1 MPIVPSPLQP
11 LPDGPLSEEPLSE
24 EPLADGALV
33 QAVLWDM
40 DGTIVDTE
48 PYWIQAEKDL
58 VASYGGTWTEEQAE
72 ALVGQ
77 ALTFSG
83 QVIQDAGVDL
93 TVREIIDRLISQV
106 ASRVRQEMPWRPGA
120 RELLEE
126 LRERS
131 VPCALVTMSEKLLAK
146 EIEAQLPE
154 GTFHAV
160 VTGDMVTHGKPH
172 PEAYERA
179 FKHLARSTPSLA
191 LQQCVAIEDSLPGV
205 TAAQAAG
212 LTTIAVP
219 HFVPLPHSA
228 DRTEWKTLAGRS
240 LQDLEAVVA
249 AKLATEGAAR

>member
-1 MPIVPSPLQP
+1 MPIDPPQ
-11 LPDGPLSEEPLSE
+11 LPQSSAPEAGEP
-24 EPLADGALV
+24 LV

-58 VASYGGTWTEEQAE
+58 VASFGGTWTEEQAE

-93 TVREIIDRLISQV
+93 PVREIIDRLIGRVAEQV
-106 ASRVRQEMPWRPGA
+106 RGAIPWRPGA

-126 LRERS
+126 LQARGI
-131 VPCALVTMSEKLLAK
+131 PCALVTMSEKLLAK
-146 EIEAQLPE
+146 EIEAQLPAGIFE
-154 GTFHAV
+154 AV
-160 VTGDMVTHGKPH
+160 VTGDIVEHGKPH

-179 FKHLARSTPSLA
+179 FNHLARTRPSLS
-191 LQQCVAIEDSLPGV
+191 LQRCVAIEDSLPGV

-219 HFVPLPHSA
+219 HFVPLPHSE
-228 DRTEWKTLAGRS
+228 DRTEWPTLAGRG
-240 LQDLEAVVA
+240 LKDLEAVVA
-249 AKLATEGAAR
+249 AKLATEGAAL